1 MKNHLGITIISHYPL
16 IQNFEGKH
24 DFACVHWRSDILT
37 SILVA
42 IFYYEVEIVFEIS
55 WTTLSIFCW
64 QHSRPCLFSLHPFY
78 EPNHMRARYVSKCG
92 HSTNDHVL

>member
-55 WTTLSIFCW
+55 
-64 QHSRPCLFSLHPFY
+64 
-78 EPNHMRARYVSKCG
+78 
-92 HSTNDHVL
+92 